1 MPEAF
6 SPSRSLKYW
15 RMTLR
20 TVDESSLSR
29 TSVFPSY
36 FFLGCKCHLFVVF
49 ESRRMREQA
58 VQEFLHGGELH
69 FGVLEGVHAG
79 TEHGRVLEALRVPA
93 DVLACHSGA
102 ALHAIEAIKIV
113 QVTHQD

>member
-29 TSVFPSY
+29 TSVLPSY

-49 ESRRMREQA
+49 EARRAREQPA
-58 VQEFLHGGELH
+58 EEFIHGGELR

-79 TEHGRVLEALRVPA
+79 TEHCGVLEALRVPA
-93 DVLACHSGA
+93 DVLARHPRA
-102 ALHAIEAIKIV
+102 ALGAV
-113 QVTHQD
+113 